1 MQFCLFGFSRTSQ
14 QFSALGMCKPI
25 RHLTIVS
32 VVVSKAH
39 PEKRQ
44 PAKMLLLSTIETY
57 LWDAIRVE
65 QGRGC
70 FLEGQ
75 PESALI
81 GILKHLKQ

>member
-1 MQFCLFGFSRTSQ
+1 
-14 QFSALGMCKPI
+14 MCKPI

-81 GILKHLKQ
+81 GILKHLKQWRFAFCTLTYVVALSDIDP